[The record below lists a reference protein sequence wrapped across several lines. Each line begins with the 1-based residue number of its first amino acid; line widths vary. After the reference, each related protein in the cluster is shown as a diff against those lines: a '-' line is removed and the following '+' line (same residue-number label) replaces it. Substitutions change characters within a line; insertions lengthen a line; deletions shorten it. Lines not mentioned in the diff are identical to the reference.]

1 MASILDLLK
10 TQTGSQLISKAK
22 NETSYNDSEIKA
34 LLGAALPLLVSVM
47 VKNSKSSEGAKNL
60 NEALADPRH
69 NGDLLQNLSSAKSNM
84 LEQEGGK
91 ILNHVLGNNQGDI
104 SKVLANTLDLD
115 ANSVTKVLK
124 IAAPVLLSILG
135 NQKRKDNVNEGSISD
150 LIGSVLGAN
159 SSHDRSFLET
169 ILDKDND
176 GNIIDDIGGIIL
188 GGGLGNKKGGGSIL
202 GGYAGGR

>member
-10 TQTGSQLISKAK
+10 TQTGSQLINKAK
-22 NETSYNDSEIKA
+22 EETNYGDTDIKA
-34 LLGAALPLLVSVM
+34 LLGAALPLLVSAM
-47 VKNSKSSEGAKNL
+47 EKNTKSSAGAKSL

-69 NGDLLQNLSSAKSNM
+69 NGDLLQNLSSAKSNV
-84 LEQEGGK
+84 LENEGGK
-91 ILNHVLGNNQGDI
+91 ILNHILGKNQGDI
-104 SKVLANTLDLD
+104 SNVLANTLDLD
-115 ANSVTKVLK
+115 SNSVAKILK

-135 NQKRKDNVNEGSISD
+135 NQKRKDNVNESSITD
-150 LIGSVLGAN
+150 LIGSVLGTN

-176 GNIIDDIGGIIL
+176 GNIIDDIGGMIL

-202 GGYAGGR
+202 GGFTGGK